1 MIKTVVIFA
10 ILAVAFAEEATH
22 TNETG
27 GTKETIGKGYGNV
40 YGGSSGYAPPPPAY
54 GPPPPAYGPPPP
66 AYGPP
71 PPAYG
76 PPLPPPVYAPARDTH
91 YCSVHASFALALAG
105 QQPASA
111 PYGGNAGQQPP
122 RRFTRQFCRYTA
134 ASTPES
140 CNYCC
145 MVAARAANTSPDEIF
160 GAIFAF
166 DPQNPSNNGAGYD
179 DSNGGGYSNNN
190 GGYRKKR
197 YAGVAA
203 DGRIPQCVCCAP
215 KRPFY

>member
-1 MIKTVVIFA
+1 MIKTVIIFA
-10 ILAVAFAEEATH
+10 VLAFAFAEEAAS
-22 TNETG
+22 TNETGETG

-40 YGGSSGYAPPPPAY
+40 YGGNGYA
-54 GPPPPAYGPPPP
+54 PPPPAYGPPPP

-76 PPLPPPVYAPARDTH
+76 PPLPPPVFSPPRDTH
-91 YCSVHASFALALAG
+91 YCSVHASFALALASQ

-111 PYGGNAGQQPP
+111 PYGGNAGPKPP

-145 MVAARAANTSPDEIF
+145 AVAARAANTSPDEIF
-160 GAIFAF
+160 GAVFSF
-166 DPQNPSNNGAGYD
+166 DPQNPSSNGAGFD
-179 DSNGGGYSNNN
+179 DSQDGGYNN
-190 GGYRKKR
+190 GPGPYRKKR
-197 YAGVAA
+197 HAPVAA
-203 DGRIPQCVCCAP
+203 DARIPQCVCCAP
-215 KRPFY
+215 KRPFF